1 MTRFRSISSV
11 FILGS
16 VLSACQSPD
25 AVLNEPS
32 LIQYSDA
39 IVLEEEPRRSANAE
53 IADFDGDG
61 LNDVV
66 LAIGR
71 HWPGP
76 NLLLIGDGQGGFTR
90 VDSLSNPQDRS
101 YSLSAADMDGDGDLD
116 LVVSNDRPDP
126 TYVLLNNGAGGF
138 DQRID
143 FGDGDWP
150 TRNGTVADINNDGR
164 PDVMVANR
172 GEGEVGHN
180 FVCLNET
187 TEEFSISCERVSSG
201 STTTISVADMNRDG
215 NPDLIIPFRDL
226 GQSNILLGD
235 GTGKF
240 IEQIAF
246 GPDDAS
252 YRAAVAVDLNVDGLL
267 DLVSIDDQRRKT
279 VAFFQLTDGG
289 FGAETRI
296 DDGEAIP
303 YALDVADLDGNGRVD
318 VLVGYRDAPDRL
330 FFNEVLSLRSVSL
343 GDSLGATYGFG
354 IGDMNH
360 DGVPDIAVA
369 RSDASDLLFL
379 GTRVG
384 ND

>member
-1 MTRFRSISSV
+1 MPRFSTLIFLYVV
-11 FILGS
+11 FLTT
-16 VLSACQSPD
+16 ACQSAD
-25 AVLNEPS
+25 APKSEATH
-32 LIQYSDA
+32 IEYSDA
-39 IVLEEEPRRSANAE
+39 IVLEQEPHRSANAE

-61 LNDVV
+61 LNDIV

-76 NLLLIGDGQGGFTR
+76 NLLLIGNGQGGFTR

-126 TYVLLNNGAGGF
+126 TYVLLNDGAGGF
-138 DQRID
+138 NERID

-150 TRNGTVADINNDGR
+150 TRNGTVADVNNDGR

-180 FVCLNET
+180 FVCLNDG
-187 TEEFSISCERVSSG
+187 TEVFRLSCERVSSG
-201 STTTISVADMNRDG
+201 STTTISVADVNRDG

-226 GQSNILLGD
+226 GQSNVLLGD
-235 GTGKF
+235 GTG
-240 IEQIAF
+240 AF
-246 GPDDAS
+246 GQQIPFGPNDAS
-252 YRAAVAVDLNVDGLL
+252 YRAAAAVDLNADGLL
-267 DLVSIDDQRRKT
+267 DLVSIDDRRRKT
-279 VAFFQLTDGG
+279 VAFFQLPDGG
-289 FGAETRI
+289 FGEETRI
-296 DDGEAIP
+296 DDGESVP
-303 YALDVADLDGNGRVD
+303 YALDIADLDGNGRDD

-330 FFNEVLSLRSVSL
+330 FFSEGLGLRSVSI

-354 IGDMNH
+354 VGDVNH

-379 GTRVG
+379 GNRIE